1 MDNNHQE
8 ESAESLK
15 SSPVGAEKV
24 DDLIAFAISRA
35 RKTCNR
41 IDAAHASPDEL
52 FAHVARL
59 LPLNNENQQDT
70 AG

>member
-8 ESAESLK
+8 ESAESLN

>member
-8 ESAESLK
+8 ESADSLN